1 MGNILRALPQAATHL
16 MLISQVIAPLKKVTP
31 SYSIFFIS
39 NSTGQLPT
47 KKSALWLRGEKLDLE
62 VTSKYVNLVCL
73 SALRD

>member
-1 MGNILRALPQAATHL
+1 MGNILQALPQAATHL
-16 MLISQVIAPLKKVTP
+16 ILISEVITPLKNATP

-39 NSTGQLPT
+39 NSSGQLPT
-47 KKSALWLRGEKLDLE
+47 KKTVLWLRGEKLDLE